1 MHGALLLAAACTAAP
16 TLDHGSSRA
25 NILDLFA
32 HSRDTARVA
41 ALTGLTRRRVQQV
54 VAAAGLSGR
63 ERLLPLHPRFND
75 IVNFEVTRHG
85 ANYGYKMLLGVLK
98 AHHADWR
105 WPREAVQAALR
116 AVDPAASDARRSW
129 CYRRIQRGAYHA
141 PYYMYST
148 HIDLACKLQ
157 EYRIFVAVA
166 IDGRT
171 RFVHSLTALM
181 NKLPVTVY
189 EEFVAPFLAADA
201 LPDQIVTDKGREWYV
216 AAFVCLLLA
225 RRAGR
230 AGGRAAHR
238 FVPSTRNVACVS
250 PLCGVRCTTLSN
262 PCSCTV

>member
-1 MHGALLLAAACTAAP
+1 
-16 TLDHGSSRA
+16 
-25 NILDLFA
+25 
-32 HSRDTARVA
+32 
-41 ALTGLTRRRVQQV
+41 
-54 VAAAGLSGR
+54 
-63 ERLLPLHPRFND
+63 
-75 IVNFEVTRHG
+75 
-85 ANYGYKMLLGVLK
+85 
-98 AHHADWR
+98 
-105 WPREAVQAALR
+105 
-116 AVDPAASDARRSW
+116 
-129 CYRRIQRGAYHA
+129 
-141 PYYMYST
+141 MYST

-250 PLCGVRCTTLSN
+250 RLCGVRCTTLSN
-262 PCSCTV
+262 PCSCPV